1 MNLFETLKEQ
11 VAPELAAARYGLP
24 VRRGGMACC
33 PFHPD
38 RTPSMK
44 LYPDHF
50 HCFGCQKT
58 GDVIDLTAQIIGL
71 TAYDAAH
78 RLAEDF
84 GIPIQQ
90 GQAQPQPP
98 LPQKHIPYHQ
108 TQQFK
113 EDERLCFSVLMGYL
127 HLLWDWKEKYSPK
140 TPDEP
145 LDDRFVEAC
154 QMESRIEYL
163 CDIFITGDTGER
175 AAVLRE
181 LLDTDRI
188 AELKEYT
195 ERKYKE
201 ERRIEQRRKRS
212 YDLAV

>member
-1 MNLFETLKEQ
+1 MN
-11 VAPELAAARYGLP
+11 
-24 VRRGGMACC
+24 
-33 PFHPD
+33 
-38 RTPSMK
+38 
-44 LYPDHF
+44 
-50 HCFGCQKT
+50 GC
-58 GDVIDLTAQIIGL
+58 V
-71 TAYDAAH
+71 
-78 RLAEDF
+78 
-84 GIPIQQ
+84 
-90 GQAQPQPP
+90 
-98 LPQKHIPYHQ
+98 
-108 TQQFK
+108 
-113 EDERLCFSVLMGYL
+113 FSVLMGYL

-201 ERRIEQRRKRS
+201 ERRIEQRRKTKLRS
-212 YDLAV
+212 RRLTRACPHGLTGSTSMKCYFARSF